1 MGVGQVVMRINGYDI
16 EGGEHYDIPANDQP
30 EFTWKATIDDGQG

>member
-1 MGVGQVVMRINGYDI
+1 MLFRSMRINGYDI